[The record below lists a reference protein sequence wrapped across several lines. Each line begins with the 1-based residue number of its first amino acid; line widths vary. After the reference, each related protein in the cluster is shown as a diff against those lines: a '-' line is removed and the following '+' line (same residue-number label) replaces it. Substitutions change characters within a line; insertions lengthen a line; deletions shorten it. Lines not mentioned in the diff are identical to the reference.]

1 MFCNYCGA
9 PNPDGAAFCSTCGKA
24 ISHASS
30 GESLP
35 RASEKPV
42 VPSSPLPSHSEVVDT
57 STAMSSGGT
66 LTQSARME
74 FVEGL
79 TAEVRRK
86 IGDKPIIWA
95 CVTFIAAL
103 VLVAGFNKVLALVLA
118 LVGAGVVFK
127 LVKDSMEKQYLQ
139 PIAGYSDQMLVA
151 RYNEVKADRRAAGTR
166 AAIWW
171 AVLIIIGIALVIVW
185 ISAHQQQ

>member
-9 PNPDGAAFCSTCGKA
+9 PNPEGAAFCSTCGKA
-24 ISHASS
+24 ISHSS
-30 GESLP
+30 KDNSFPQG
-35 RASEKPV
+35 SEKPV
-42 VPSSPLPSHSEVVDT
+42 VAANPQPSRSEVVDT
-57 STAMSSGGT
+57 SSAMSSGGT

-86 IGDKPIIWA
+86 IEDKPIIGA
-95 CVTFIAAL
+95 CITFIA
-103 VLVAGFNKVLALVLA
+103 VLVIFAGINKILALVLA
-118 LVGAGVVFK
+118 LVGGGLVFK
-127 LVKDSMEKQYLQ
+127 FVKDSLEKQYLQ
-139 PIAGYSDQMLVA
+139 PIAGYSDQMLVT

-171 AVLIIIGIALVIVW
+171 AVIIIIGIVFVIVW
-185 ISAHQQQ
+185 ITAHQQQ

>member
-9 PNPDGAAFCSTCGKA
+9 SNPEGAVFCSTCGKA
-24 ISHASS
+24 IPRSS
-30 GESLP
+30 KSESLP
-35 RASEKPV
+35 SASEKQAV
-42 VPSSPLPSHSEVVDT
+42 SSSPLSSRSEVVDT
-57 STAMSSGGT
+57 SAAMSSGGT

-74 FVEGL
+74 FVDGL

-103 VLVAGFNKVLALVLA
+103 VLVAGFNKVLALVLG
-118 LVGAGVVFK
+118 LVGAGLVFK
-127 LVKDSMEKQYLQ
+127 LVKDSLEKQYLR

-171 AVLIIIGIALVIVW
+171 AVILIIGVILLILWV
-185 ISAHQQQ
+185 SARQPS

>member
-24 ISHASS
+24 ISHSS
-30 GESLP
+30 TTDSFP
-35 RASEKPV
+35 HTSEKSA
-42 VPSSPLPSHSEVVDT
+42 VPSNPLPSRSEVLDT

-103 VLVAGFNKVLALVLA
+103 VLVAGFSKVLALVLA
-118 LVGAGVVFK
+118 LVGAGLVFK
-127 LVKDSMEKQYLQ
+127 FVKDSLEKQYLR

-171 AVLIIIGIALVIVW
+171 AVLIIIGVVLVIVW
-185 ISAHQQQ
+185 IAAHQQ

>member
-1 MFCNYCGA
+1 
-9 PNPDGAAFCSTCGKA
+9 
-24 ISHASS
+24 
-30 GESLP
+30 
-35 RASEKPV
+35 
-42 VPSSPLPSHSEVVDT
+42 
-57 STAMSSGGT
+57 
-66 LTQSARME
+66 ME

-95 CVTFIAAL
+95 CATFIAAL

-118 LVGAGVVFK
+118 LVGAGLVFK
-127 LVKDSMEKQYLQ
+127 FVKDSLEKQYLQ
-139 PIAGYSDQMLVA
+139 PIAGYSDQMLTT

-171 AVLIIIGIALVIVW
+171 AVILIIGFILAILWFA
-185 ISAHQQQ
+185 ARRQ